1 MQLDESLKIFAI
13 AHGTDF
19 YGVADLTKAR
29 DAISDQGG
37 PDIAGYPRAISIGV
51 RLMDPI
57 VDRLPQ
63 RGERAVSV
71 SYKTHCYDVINDRLD
86 RIISELSSR
95 IQCEG
100 YKAYPVSA
108 SERVDDKRICALFS
122 HKMAAHLAG
131 LGWIGKS
138 CLLVTPEAGP
148 RARWATILTD
158 APLKAG
164 KPMDQ
169 RCGTCMEC
177 TDICPQHAFTG
188 RNFVES
194 EPREARYDA
203 LKCQEYLRSLEK
215 TTGYGVCGMCLYV
228 CPHGRKHRPKK

>member
-1 MQLDESLKIFAI
+1 MHMDESLERFAT
-13 AHGTDF
+13 ARGADF
-19 YGVADLTKAR
+19 YGVADLAMAKE
-29 DAISDQGG
+29 AITDQGG
-37 PDIAGYPRAISIGV
+37 PDIAAYPRAISIGI

-63 RGERAVSV
+63 RSERAVSV
-71 SYKTHCYDVINDRLD
+71 SYRTHCYDVINDRLD
-86 RIISELSSR
+86 MIISELSSLVQR
-95 IQCEG
+95 EG

-108 SERVDDKRICALFS
+108 SERVDDTRICAIFS

-138 CLLVTPEAGP
+138 CLLVTPEVGP
-148 RARWATILTD
+148 RVRWATILTD

-164 KPMDQ
+164 KPMEQ

-177 TDICPQHAFTG
+177 TNICPQHAFTG
-188 RNFVES
+188 RNFNES

-203 LKCQEYLRSLEK
+203 FKCQEYLRSLEK
-215 TTGYGVCGMCLYV
+215 MTGYGVCGMCLYV
-228 CPHGRKHRPKK
+228 CPHGRHKRE

>member
-1 MQLDESLKIFAI
+1 MLLDEGLKIFAM
-13 AHGTDF
+13 AHGADF
-19 YGVADLTKAR
+19 YGVADLGYANE
-29 DAISDQGG
+29 AITAQSG
-37 PDIAGYPRAISIGV
+37 PEIAAYPRAISIGI

-63 RGERAVSV
+63 RSGRAVSV

-86 RIISELSSR
+86 LIISEVSSLVQR
-95 IQCEG
+95 EG
-100 YKAYPVSA
+100 YKAYPIPA
-108 SERVDDKRICALFS
+108 SERVDDQRICALFS

-148 RARWATILTD
+148 RVRWATILTD

-164 KPMDQ
+164 KPMEQ

-177 TDICPQHAFTG
+177 TNICPQHAFAG

-203 LKCQEYLRSLEK
+203 FKCQEYLRSLEK
-215 TTGYGVCGMCLYV
+215 NTGYGVCGMCLYI
-228 CPHGRKHRPKK
+228 CPHGRRKLH